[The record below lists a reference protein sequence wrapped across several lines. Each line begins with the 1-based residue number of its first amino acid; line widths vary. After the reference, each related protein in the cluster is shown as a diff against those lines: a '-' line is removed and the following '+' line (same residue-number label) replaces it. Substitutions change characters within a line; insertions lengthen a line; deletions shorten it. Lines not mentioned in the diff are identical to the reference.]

1 VSAWLDTTT
10 TPRTAAE
17 LEAEIMAAQMCLLG
31 NVIAPVHPHLIAAST
46 SLTANDARGMRM
58 VMPRSGTL
66 KDFAIWIATTS
77 GNVDVGIYDTVSGTA
92 GKLWSST
99 STACGTVNTWQVVG
113 DPNLAVTRGQHV
125 DFVIG
130 CDNATAAFGRVPP
143 PVNPLLIQLPTNF
156 MPSPQGALPKFA
168 WRASA
173 SFPLPTSFTEA
184 AKTITSG
191 QVMPFMMCRIV

>member
-1 VSAWLDTTT
+1 VSWLDSTT

-17 LEAEIMAAQMCLLG
+17 MEAEIMASQMCLLG
-31 NVIAPVHPHLIAAST
+31 NVIAPFHPHLISASV

-66 KDFAIWIATTS
+66 RDFAVWIATTS

-113 DPNLAVTRGQHV
+113 DPNLVVSRGQHV
-125 DFVIG
+125 DFVIA
-130 CDNATAAFGRVPP
+130 CDNATAAFGRTTV
-143 PVNPLLIQLPTNF
+143 PVNAALIQLPTNF
-156 MPSPQGALPKFA
+156 MPSPQGASPKFA
-168 WRASA
+168 WRAA
-173 SFPLPTSFTEA
+173 TSFALPGSFTEA

-191 QVMPFMMCRIV
+191 HQIPFMMCRIV